1 MAYHTTVPTTRPA
14 LIPPYEVVTL
24 ARQGT
29 AETVFTTKKAIVPP
43 YYEDVTPGRQVNT
56 ERQATGTTIVPPY
69 YEDVTPG
76 RQIKEGELAYDY
88 PLIAVNKQVQV
99 VPPEDHQY
107 EQPM

>member
-29 AETVFTTKKAIVPP
+29 AETVSATKKAIVPP
-43 YYEDVTPGRQVNT
+43 YYEDVTPGRKMNT
-56 ERQATGTTIVPPY
+56 EL
-69 YEDVTPG
+69 
-76 RQIKEGELAYDY
+76 KEGEPAYDY
-88 PLIAVNKQVQV
+88 PVIAVSREAQV